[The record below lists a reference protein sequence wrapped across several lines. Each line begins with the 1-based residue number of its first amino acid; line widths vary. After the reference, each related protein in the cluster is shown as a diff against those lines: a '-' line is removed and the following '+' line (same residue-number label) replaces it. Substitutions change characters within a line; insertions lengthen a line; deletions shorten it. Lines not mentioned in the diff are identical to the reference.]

1 MTPPPT
7 RLNGFLVITP
17 KALANSSPGL
27 ERSDNPGKR
36 HRRRFNPERVRGTG
50 LTLSAFIR
58 FLFCNPGLS
67 LALQPGAGISQRLR
81 RYFIQM
87 ILDALLTLAYPQ
99 ACAIC
104 ARSVEQ
110 HKFGVACETCWKATR
125 IFTGAET
132 ICWKC
137 GVLAASDVTPDVRDE
152 VRCRRCDSQSFA
164 AARAVGLYEGALRE
178 SVLLLK
184 RQPHVSQHLEALLPY
199 AATRSPLNTSTRIIP
214 VPLHDKRM
222 AARGFNQASI
232 IAQTL
237 SKSLR
242 LPLDEVSLL
251 RVSGTEKHRAG
262 LDAKGRHD
270 TVAGAFQV
278 RHPRLIAN
286 EVILLIDDVFTTG
299 ATVSAC
305 AEALNQVGAG
315 GVFVLTICQGK
326 RPRLGKQILT
336 PSSALA

>member
-1 MTPPPT
+1 
-7 RLNGFLVITP
+7 
-17 KALANSSPGL
+17 
-27 ERSDNPGKR
+27 
-36 HRRRFNPERVRGTG
+36 
-50 LTLSAFIR
+50 
-58 FLFCNPGLS
+58 
-67 LALQPGAGISQRLR
+67 
-81 RYFIQM
+81 M
-87 ILDALLTLAYPQ
+87 IDALLTLAYPQ

-110 HKFGVACETCWKATR
+110 RKFGVACEKCWKATR

-137 GVLAASDVTPDVRDE
+137 GALAAGDVAPELRDE
-152 VRCRRCDSQSFA
+152 VRCRRCDSQSFT
-164 AARAVGLYEGALRE
+164 AARAVGFYEGALRE

-184 RQPHVSQHLEALLPY
+184 RKPHISPHLEALLVS
-199 AATRSPLNTSTRIIP
+199 AATRGPLNTSTRILP

-222 AARGFNQASI
+222 STRGFNQASI

-237 SKSLR
+237 SKSLS

-262 LDAKGRHD
+262 LDAKGRYD
-270 TVAGAFQV
+270 TVAGAFHV
-278 RHPRLIAN
+278 RHSRLVAN

-305 AEALNQVGAG
+305 ANVLNQAGAG
-315 GVFVLTICQGK
+315 SVFVLTIARANGPGWGN
-326 RPRLGKQILT
+326 RF
-336 PSSALA
+336 